1 ARGRPGLSASARAA
15 RPVDGRRPAR
25 PTLARVGG
33 GRGGPPLRNELDG
46 LGLELVEL
54 ELQARNSWAPR
65 VFARVPVL
73 AAITRLSR
81 RGIRVVQARDAA
93 PNVDDSD
100 DDSAGPTSAVP
111 AVSARATRSTVTA
124 VGLVASRAAAT
135 LSLLTASPIAPIPA
149 IPEHD
154 PGIAE
159 GDR

>member
-1 ARGRPGLSASARAA
+1 TGASQRSAL
-15 RPVDGRRPAR
+15 
-25 PTLARVGG
+25 PTLARLGE
-33 GRGGPPLRNELDG
+33 GRRGPPLRNELDG

-54 ELQARNSWAPR
+54 ELQARNSLAPT

-73 AAITRLSR
+73 AAITRLPR

-93 PNVDDSD
+93 SNVDDSD

-135 LSLLTASPIAPIPA
+135 LSLLTASPIASIPA
-149 IPEHD
+149 IPEH
-154 PGIAE
+154 
-159 GDR
+159 